1 MTQPLDT
8 LTLIVY
14 SIRAMDELY
23 LGKAE
28 YEQLKQ
34 RLDEL
39 EKQRRVVAQE
49 IAEARVQ
56 RDLRENAAYHAAK
69 EKQAFLEGEI
79 AEITR
84 RLRQARILVD
94 ESQPDR
100 EVRPGSRV
108 RIADLLTGEELRV
121 VLVSDLSLAAE
132 NELMPVSARSPLG
145 QALIGRRPGQTLSI
159 QAPRGVQQYQI
170 LEIL

>member
-1 MTQPLDT
+1 ME
-8 LTLIVY
+8 
-14 SIRAMDELY
+14 ELY
-23 LGKAE
+23 LSKEE
-28 YEQLKQ
+28 YEKLKH
-34 RLDEL
+34 RLEEL
-39 EKQRRVVAQE
+39 EKQRRAVAQE

-79 AEITR
+79 SQITS
-84 RLRQARILVD
+84 RLRQARIVD
-94 ESQPDR
+94 ESQR
-100 EVRPGSRV
+100 HHGLVRPGSRV
-108 RIADLLTGEELRV
+108 RLTDLLTGEELRV

-132 NELMPVSARSPLG
+132 EGLMPVSARSPLG
-145 QALIGRRPGQTLSI
+145 QALIGRSPGQRLSV

>member
-1 MTQPLDT
+1 MFYPLW
-8 LTLIVY
+8 
-14 SIRAMDELY
+14 AMEELY
-23 LGKAE
+23 LRKEE
-28 YEQLKQ
+28 YEKLKQ

-39 EKQRRVVAQE
+39 EKQRRAVAQE

-84 RLRQARILVD
+84 RIRQARIVD
-94 ESQPDR
+94 ENQPSNGQ
-100 EVRPGSRV
+100 VRPGSRV
-108 RIADLLTGEELRV
+108 RVADLLTGEELCV

-132 NELMPVSARSPLG
+132 DGLMPVSSRSPLG
-145 QALIGRRPGQTLSI
+145 QALIGRSLGQTVSI
-159 QAPRGVQQYQI
+159 EAPRGTQQYQI

>member
-1 MTQPLDT
+1 ME
-8 LTLIVY
+8 
-14 SIRAMDELY
+14 ELY
-23 LGKAE
+23 LRREE
-28 YEQLKQ
+28 YERLKQ

-39 EKQRRVVAQE
+39 ERQRRAVAQE

-84 RLRQARILVD
+84 RIRQARLVD
-94 ESQPDR
+94 ESQPSDGQ
-100 EVRPGSRV
+100 VRPGSRV
-108 RIADLLTGEELRV
+108 RITDLLTGEELRV
-121 VLVSDLSLAAE
+121 VLVSDLSLAPE
-132 NELMPVSARSPLG
+132 NGLMPVSSRSPLG
-145 QALIGRRPGQTLSI
+145 KALIGRRPGQTLSV